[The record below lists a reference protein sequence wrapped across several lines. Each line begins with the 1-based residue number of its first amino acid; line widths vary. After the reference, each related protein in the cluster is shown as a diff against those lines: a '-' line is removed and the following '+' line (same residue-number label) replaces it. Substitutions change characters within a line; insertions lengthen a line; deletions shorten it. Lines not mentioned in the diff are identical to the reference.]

1 MTKKPEILMRGPH
14 IEYTP
19 DGDMLYI
26 QFRPEEHAAGTQ
38 VIDDQRIVDFAE
50 DGSLYGVEFI
60 GTSGGLDLSDLPERE
75 KIEAA
80 IRAIPQFKVLAT

>member
-1 MTKKPEILMRGPH
+1 MTEPRILTNNPQ
-14 IEYTP
+14 IQYTLES
-19 DGDMLYI
+19 DMLYI
-26 QFRPEEHAAGTQ
+26 QFRFEDRAAGTQ

-60 GTSGGLDLSDLPERE
+60 GTAGGLDLSDLPERE